1 MKFIDVFKYILGALI
16 VIGFFGTMVLLII
29 KNPDDNRLDLL
40 IGALIAS
47 FSTLV
52 GYYWGSSSGSIAKD
66 KTISDALNKP
76 KTEENDEESKR
87 CD

>member
-1 MKFIDVFKYILGALI
+1 MKLQDIFKYILGALI
-16 VIGFFGTMVLLII
+16 VIGFFGTMILLIT

-52 GYYWGSSSGSIAKD
+52 GYYWGSSSSSMVKD
-66 KTISDALNKP
+66 KTISDALNKS
-76 KTEENDEESKR
+76 KTGEDHEESKG